1 MSVIKIENLT
11 KDYGLSR
18 GIFDINLE
26 VEKGEILGYIGT
38 NGSGKTT
45 TIRNIMGFIKPD
57 SGKVII
63 LDHEVNYTTEYL
75 MKHIGYVPG
84 EISFPDIGDGN
95 AFLKNQAEMIGLKD
109 MEYAN
114 YLIKK
119 LGLDTTANL
128 KHMSKGMKQKTAI
141 VSAFMGKPDILILD
155 EPSTGLDP
163 LMRENFVDILIEA
176 KNRGATIFMSSHVF
190 EELEKTCDRVT
201 LLLNGKI
208 IDTVHMKD
216 IHHNEVK
223 TYVIGFEDIK
233 DFQKFMKEPINVIST
248 KENHYQV
255 TVEMMDKEINN
266 FMKILD
272 NYHIKYIKEEK
283 YTLEKYFLRKI
294 SEVKTND

>member
-1 MSVIKIENLT
+1 MSIIKIENLT

-57 SGKVII
+57 SGKVKI
-63 LDHEVNYTTEYL
+63 LDQEVNYTTEYL

-109 MEYAN
+109 MGYAN

-119 LGLDTTANL
+119 LELDTTANL

-141 VSAFMGKPDILILD
+141 VSAFMGRPDILILD

-163 LMRENFVDILIEA
+163 LMRENFIDILIEA
-176 KNRGATIFMSSHVF
+176 KNRGTTIFMSSHVF
-190 EELEKTCDRVT
+190 EELEKTCDRVA

-208 IDTVHMKD
+208 IDTVNMKD

-223 TYVIGFEDIK
+223 TYVIGFEGNE
-233 DFQKFMKEPINVIST
+233 DFQKFIKEPINLISK
-248 KENHYQV
+248 KEKHYQV

-266 FMKILD
+266 FMKTLN
-272 NYHIKYIKEEK
+272 NYNIKYIKEEK

-294 SEVKTND
+294 IEVKTND